1 MRKHVLSE
9 ARMRDHATKSHFPL
23 TSPVVLPCVFSE
35 AACTPVSVSII
46 ADLYPTSF
54 RSAATGIFN
63 WGIYFGYGF
72 SYLVGVY
79 ATEAD
84 IAGLSWRFAYIVSG
98 SWMKLSDFLVD

>member
-1 MRKHVLSE
+1 MS
-9 ARMRDHATKSHFPL
+9 L
-23 TSPVVLPCVFSE
+23 TLLPSVFSE

-46 ADLYPTSF
+46 ADLYPSDF

-72 SYLVGVY
+72 SYLVGEY

-84 IAGLSWRFAYIVSG
+84 LYGLSWRFSYIVSRN
-98 SWMKLSDFLVD
+98 VDIQGESTGRSN

>member
-1 MRKHVLSE
+1 MS
-9 ARMRDHATKSHFPL
+9 L
-23 TSPVVLPCVFSE
+23 TFLFVLPCVFSE

-84 IAGLSWRFAYIVSG
+84 IVGLSWRFAYIVSG
-98 SWMKLSDFLVD
+98 SWMKLSDYLVD